1 MTQDDQDAAAQ
12 QAQQAHE
19 EERRRAEEETAQRE
33 QDKINAYAEAMIRRD
48 QDNYWVPESFYRDF
62 VPAAGTMY
70 VRTTAGWQPTEQPK
84 GMERKK

>member
-1 MTQDDQDAAAQ
+1 MTDDDNQ
-12 QAQQAHE
+12 QMQQQMDSD
-19 EERRRAEEETAQRE
+19 RRRAEEEAAQRE
-33 QDKINAYAEAMIRRD
+33 QDKINAAAEAAIRRD